1 MSRIKSLFGGKP
13 ISKKEFTVVEQ
24 IGSPTNVQREIHVK
38 KGPDGKLLGLP
49 DHWSK
54 LLNNEISEAEQKEH
68 PEAVIGAFKTF
79 QSSIK
84 KKKSDEDAF
93 KVTVTTKS
101 AIDEEDEMESGG
113 EPFRKTG
120 IAGLTL
126 SSSAHPIPTAKRLSP
141 SNLFKKQSFK
151 RENAI
156 KRLLSK
162 HEEGLTPTKLEDMPV
177 PLPPK
182 QRNIHDKKKVEDDE
196 YPDYDHVPA
205 PQAIVDRNQVKV
217 EEKEEISTPP
227 TIRKTPPSTN
237 SNAVNINSELAK
249 ICRPGDPFRQTY
261 VKIKMLGAGASG
273 TVYTAEER
281 ATGNLVAIKE
291 IDMTKQSRKEL
302 LLSEIKIMRESIHP
316 NLVNY
321 LNGFFLDTRLW
332 VVMEL
337 LDGGP
342 LTDVVTETVLREGQ
356 IAGVLKKTLDGIDF
370 LHSKN
375 IIHRDIKSDNIL
387 LGLDGSVK
395 ITDFGF
401 SANIQPDEQRQTMVG
416 TPYWMAPELVSRKSY
431 GKKIDIWSLGI
442 MAIEMIDGK
451 PPYLEQTPMRAL
463 YLIAANGRPTIP
475 QWDKLSSE
483 FQGFLDRCLQIE
495 VDARASSAELISHP
509 FLKMATDLKS
519 LKANIIAARKQKQLY
534 G

>member
-1 MSRIKSLFGGKP
+1 M
-13 ISKKEFTVVEQ
+13 
-24 IGSPTNVQREIHVK
+24 
-38 KGPDGKLLGLP
+38 
-49 DHWSK
+49 
-54 LLNNEISEAEQKEH
+54 
-68 PEAVIGAFKTF
+68 
-79 QSSIK
+79 
-84 KKKSDEDAF
+84 
-93 KVTVTTKS
+93 
-101 AIDEEDEMESGG
+101 
-113 EPFRKTG
+113 
-120 IAGLTL
+120 
-126 SSSAHPIPTAKRLSP
+126 
-141 SNLFKKQSFK
+141 
-151 RENAI
+151 
-156 KRLLSK
+156 
-162 HEEGLTPTKLEDMPV
+162 
-177 PLPPK
+177 
-182 QRNIHDKKKVEDDE
+182 DKKKVEDDE

-261 VKIKMLGAGASG
+261 VKIKILGAGASG

-370 LHSKN
+370 LHSK
-375 IIHRDIKSDNIL
+375 
-387 LGLDGSVK
+387 
-395 ITDFGF
+395 
-401 SANIQPDEQRQTMVG
+401 
-416 TPYWMAPELVSRKSY
+416 LVSRKSY

-483 FQGFLDRCLQIE
+483 FQ
-495 VDARASSAELISHP
+495 
-509 FLKMATDLKS
+509 
-519 LKANIIAARKQKQLY
+519 
-534 G
+534 

>member
-113 EPFRKTG
+113 
-120 IAGLTL
+120 A
-126 SSSAHPIPTAKRLSP
+126 AKRLSP

>member
-1 MSRIKSLFGGKP
+1 MPLAAYTLYGLLAPLRVDDESNHEPDVFKSK
-13 ISKKEFTVVEQ
+13 
-24 IGSPTNVQREIHVK
+24 
-38 KGPDGKLLGLP
+38 
-49 DHWSK
+49 
-54 LLNNEISEAEQKEH
+54 
-68 PEAVIGAFKTF
+68 
-79 QSSIK
+79 
-84 KKKSDEDAF
+84 
-93 KVTVTTKS
+93 
-101 AIDEEDEMESGG
+101 
-113 EPFRKTG
+113 PFRKTG

-126 SSSAHPIPTAKRLSP
+126 SSSAHPSP
-141 SNLFKKQSFK
+141 K
-151 RENAI
+151 
-156 KRLLSK
+156 
-162 HEEGLTPTKLEDMPV
+162 EGLTPTKLEDMPV

-261 VKIKMLGAGASG
+261 VKIKILGAGASG

-370 LHSKN
+370 LHSK
-375 IIHRDIKSDNIL
+375 
-387 LGLDGSVK
+387 V
-395 ITDFGF
+395 
-401 SANIQPDEQRQTMVG
+401 
-416 TPYWMAPELVSRKSY
+416 
-431 GKKIDIWSLGI
+431 
-442 MAIEMIDGK
+442 
-451 PPYLEQTPMRAL
+451 
-463 YLIAANGRPTIP
+463 
-475 QWDKLSSE
+475 
-483 FQGFLDRCLQIE
+483 
-495 VDARASSAELISHP
+495 
-509 FLKMATDLKS
+509 
-519 LKANIIAARKQKQLY
+519 
-534 G
+534 